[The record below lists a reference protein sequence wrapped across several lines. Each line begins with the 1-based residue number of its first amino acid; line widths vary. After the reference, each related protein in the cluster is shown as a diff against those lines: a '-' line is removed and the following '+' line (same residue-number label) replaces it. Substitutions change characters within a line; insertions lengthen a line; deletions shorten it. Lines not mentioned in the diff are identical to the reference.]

1 MYKKILIPLDGS
13 QLAEAAIHHVK
24 ALIEPETEV
33 ALLRVALYPTYD
45 YVFSSPAVAATLSE
59 EIEDESEKYLRE
71 IQARLQAEGL
81 KTSIAVTGGPV
92 ADAILDY
99 ADAIGAD
106 LIAMSTHGRSGVAR
120 WLIGS
125 VADRVVR
132 GSPVPVLLVR
142 PTAVSETESSTA
154 EASHAA

>member
-1 MYKKILIPLDGS
+1 MYKKILVPLDGS
-13 QLAEAAIHHVK
+13 ALAEAVLLHVK
-24 ALIEPETEV
+24 ALAQPETEV

-45 YVFSSPAVAATLSE
+45 YVFSSPAVAATLTE
-59 EIEDESEKYLRE
+59 EIENESEKYLRE
-71 IQARLQAEGL
+71 MSALLQAQGL

-132 GSPVPVLLVR
+132 GSPMPVLLIR
-142 PTAVSETESSTA
+142 PAAEPASEAHAA

>member
-1 MYKKILIPLDGS
+1 MYQKILIPLDGS
-13 QLAEAAIHHVK
+13 ALAEAVLAHAR
-24 ALIEPETEV
+24 ALAQPDSEL
-33 ALLRVALYPTYD
+33 ALLRVAMYPTYD
-45 YVFSSPAVAATLSE
+45 YVFSSPAVAATLTE
-59 EIEDESEKYLRE
+59 EIEDESEKYLRDVA
-71 IQARLQAEGL
+71 ARLQAEGF

-92 ADAILDY
+92 ADAILEY
-99 ADAIGAD
+99 ADAVGAD

-142 PTAVSETESSTA
+142 PAPDAIAIPRTA
-154 EASHAA
+154 EAVHAA

>member
-13 QLAEAAIHHVK
+13 HLAEAVIAHVK
-24 ALIEPETEV
+24 ALLEPDTEV

-45 YVFSSPAVAATLSE
+45 YVFSSPAVAATLTE

-132 GSPVPVLLVR
+132 GSSAPVLLIR
-142 PTAVSETESSTA
+142 PTALSEHEPSAA
-154 EASHAA
+154 ETSHAA